1 MEWNGMEWNG
11 MEWNGME
18 WKIIIDR
25 AFLYLLVA
33 VTTSEFHT
41 LDELTNVFDE
51 SLASHAPS
59 A

>member
-1 MEWNGMEWNG
+1 
-11 MEWNGME
+11 ME
-18 WKIIIDR
+18 WKVITDR
-25 AFLYLLVA
+25 TFVHLLVA